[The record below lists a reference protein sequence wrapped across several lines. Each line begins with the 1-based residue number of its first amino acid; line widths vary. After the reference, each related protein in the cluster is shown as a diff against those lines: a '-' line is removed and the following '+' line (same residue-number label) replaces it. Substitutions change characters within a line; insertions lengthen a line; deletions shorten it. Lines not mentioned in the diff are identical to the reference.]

1 MWMTF
6 ICMDAFLFSLGKQAL
21 ENAKEIRLRQMEN
34 SQYKNAWEYMY
45 NQESKQ
51 GKKKM
56 EDACQKSWK

>member
-6 ICMDAFLFSLGKQAL
+6 VCMGVCLFALGKQAL
-21 ENAKEIRLRQMEN
+21 ENAKEIKLRQLQN
-34 SQYKNAWEYMY
+34 TQYKKAWEYMY

-56 EDACQKSWK
+56 EDAWQKR

>member
-6 ICMDAFLFSLGKQAL
+6 ICMDAFLFSLGKQSL